1 MERHRIRLM
10 IVEDHAIVRQG
21 LKAFLSE
28 YEGISVIAEA
38 ADGLKGIQQAEQL
51 KPDVVLVD
59 LTLPGI
65 DGIETIQRMIAL
77 RPEQRIIV
85 LTAYAKADKIE
96 QAARAGAMGYL
107 VKDTDPDELVH
118 SIRNVYSGIPAF
130 SSMILWRLITKKDQ
144 LELSESLNDL
154 TEREFEVLRLVA
166 SGYTDQEI
174 ASELWLSN
182 VTIRTHVS
190 RILSKLG
197 LKNRVEACLYGL
209 RSGLVTLENARYP
222 NQ

>member
-65 DGIETIQRMIAL
+65 DGIETIQKMIAI
-77 RPEQRIIV
+77 RPEQRLIV
-85 LTAYAKADKIE
+85 LTAYGKEDKIE
-96 QAARAGAMGYL
+96 QAARAGALGYL
-107 VKDTDPDELVH
+107 VKDTDPDELVQ
-118 SIRNVYSGIPAF
+118 SIRSVYSGIPAF
-130 SSMILWRLITKKDQ
+130 SNMILWRLLTKNDRVEPFEGLQ
-144 LELSESLNDL
+144 YLSE
-154 TEREFEVLRLVA
+154 REIEVLRFVA
-166 SGYTDQEI
+166 RGYTDQEI
-174 ASELWLSN
+174 ASELWVSN
-182 VTIRTHVS
+182 VTIRTHIS
-190 RILSKLG
+190 RVISKLG
-197 LKNRVEACLYGL
+197 LKNRVQTCLYGI
-209 RSGLVTLENARYP
+209 RSGLVTLENAHYFRE
-222 NQ
+222 